1 MDEWFTPLRKNLGVS
16 LLGWIADNLP
26 EFISVRG
33 MRRVALA
40 MGVVVVALAWL
51 GARPASADDPIR
63 VGLYIQFEDGSSFT
77 QCVELAGVEA
87 TGLDVLRQSGLGL
100 VFEAGGGFGST
111 ICKIG
116 ETGCDYPAEDCFC
129 QCLGTSCHY
138 WTYWYAEDDQWKYS
152 PLGASNHTVRAGGV
166 EGWVWGN
173 GREAPPVEVLT
184 QDICPVPVTA
194 TSIPL
199 ERSGENST
207 PPPPRPATVSTL
219 TRPVLEAESESG
231 KLPPQ
236 PPASFPLETV
246 APTPAL
252 PAPSGSFTVGGSS
265 VFFGL
270 VVGLSAL
277 GIVLLGLAYVVT
289 RRRT

>member
-1 MDEWFTPLRKNLGVS
+1 MDGWFTPLREKLGVS
-16 LLGWIADNLP
+16 LLGLIADNLP

-40 MGVVVVALAWL
+40 MGVVVVALLWL

-63 VGLYIQFEDGSSFT
+63 VGLYVQFEDGSTFT
-77 QCVELAGVEA
+77 QCVELVGVEV
-87 TGLDVLRQSGLGL
+87 TGLDVLRQSELGL

-138 WTYWYAEDDQWKYS
+138 WTYWYAEDDQWNYS
-152 PLGASNHTVRAGGV
+152 PLGASNHTVGAGGV

-173 GREAPPVEVLT
+173 GQEAPPVEVLT
-184 QDICPVPVTA
+184 QDICPVPVTT

-199 ERSGENST
+199 ERSGEDST
-207 PPPPRPATVSTL
+207 PSPPRSSTDSTP
-219 TRPVLEAESESG
+219 TRPDIGTGSESQ
-231 KLPPQ
+231 KLPTQSPT
-236 PPASFPLETV
+236 FIPLEN
-246 APTPAL
+246 AISTPAL
-252 PAPSGSFTVGGSS
+252 PASSGSFTVGGSS

-270 VVGLSAL
+270 VVGLSVL